1 MSVWVTPTKTTN
13 PGPANEPVITWFTVT
28 LASIARCTIARIVQA
43 CHDRPVSS
51 ESGPSSNPHLRNSAV
66 PLAAY
71 SRNGHTE
78 GVFYGHAV
86 VLDPDGSV
94 VRSWGSTT
102 QEFYPRS
109 SSKIGQAS
117 AMAQAGLSLP
127 QRLQALTGASHSGE
141 QFHIDGVREILASV
155 NLTPA
160 SLQTPPDFPLDPV
173 ERDACIVR
181 GEDRSPI
188 LMNCS
193 GKHAAML
200 ATCVINGWDAETYL
214 APDHPL
220 QRAITSKLAEMT
232 GGPIAFQ
239 GVDGCGAP
247 VHALTLPA
255 LARLSQTAVLGA
267 AGSPERIVADAMRAH
282 PEYVGGTRRDVT
294 HFMAS
299 VPGLLAKDGAFGVY
313 TAAFD
318 DGRALALKIE
328 SGAEP
333 GRNAAMAGLLMYMG
347 VAESVVDIYS
357 SQPVLGGGKL
367 VGSTYPTLT

>member
-1 MSVWVTPTKTTN
+1 M
-13 PGPANEPVITWFTVT
+13 
-28 LASIARCTIARIVQA
+28 R
-43 CHDRPVSS
+43 S
-51 ESGPSSNPHLRNSAV
+51 ESGPSITTPLRNSAV
-66 PLAAY
+66 PLSAY

-94 VRSWGSTT
+94 VSSWGSAT

-109 SSKIGQAS
+109 SNKIGQAS
-117 AMAQAGLSLP
+117 AMAGAGLCLP
-127 QRLQALTGASHSGE
+127 QHLQALTAASHSGE
-141 QFHIDGVREILASV
+141 QFHLDGVLEILASA

-160 SLQTPPDFPLDPV
+160 ALQTPEDYPLDAV

-193 GKHAAML
+193 GKHAGML
-200 ATCVINGWDAETYL
+200 ATCVINGWDIETYL

-220 QRAITSKLAEMT
+220 QLAMTSKLEEMS
-232 GGPIAFQ
+232 GEPIAFQ

-247 VHALTLPA
+247 VHALTLPG
-255 LARLSQTAVLGA
+255 LARLAQAAVLA
-267 AGSPERIVADAMRAH
+267 APGSPERLVADAMRAH

-294 HFMAS
+294 HFMAAI
-299 VPGLLAKDGAFGVY
+299 PGLLAKDGAFGVY

-318 DGRALALKIE
+318 DGRAVALKIE
-328 SGAEP
+328 SGAES
-333 GRNAAMAGLLMYMG
+333 GRNAAMAGLFMYMG
-347 VAESVVDIYS
+347 VPESAVEMYS
-357 SQPVLGGGKL
+357 SQPVLGGGKV
-367 VGSTYPTLT
+367 VGSIYPTLT